1 MKLQELGNSMDV
13 NRVLYHDN
21 SAVMNIKQHQGSKE
35 ALSTMAGQFEAMFL
49 QIVLRQ
55 MRSSS
60 DVLSAKNSPF
70 SYQNQGV
77 FRDMY
82 DGQLAIELAQKHNAG
97 IAQMLI
103 KQLSPVEQSRPV
115 EASRFINAA
124 NEGRHSSDFVSGRKA
139 SPVHLTA
146 VDVRERIT
154 SLSSADVKSAR
165 QDPNMLEHPM
175 REGINTDPQTVASLE
190 QVLKE
195 AGMTTAFAQPL
206 LKTMEW

>member
-115 EASRFINAA
+115 EVSRFINAA
-124 NEGRHSSDFVSGRKA
+124 NEGRHSSDFVSGRKPP
-139 SPVHLTA
+139 PVHLTA
-146 VDVRERIT
+146 VDARERIT
-154 SLSSADVKSAR
+154 SLFSADAKSAR
-165 QDPNMLEHPM
+165 QGPNMLENPM
-175 REGINTDPQTVASLE
+175 LEGINTDPQTVASLE